1 MYIFNTK
8 LTLTDMS
15 MEISIHIIA
24 WGQTQLGKTCFGL
37 FGNMCA

>member
-15 MEISIHIIA
+15 MNMIHIIA
-24 WGQTQLGKTCFGL
+24 GGQTQLGKTCFGL